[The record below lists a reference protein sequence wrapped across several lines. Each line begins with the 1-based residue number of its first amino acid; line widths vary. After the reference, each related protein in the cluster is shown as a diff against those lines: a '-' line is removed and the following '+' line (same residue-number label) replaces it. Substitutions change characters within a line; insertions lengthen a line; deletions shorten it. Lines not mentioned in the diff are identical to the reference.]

1 MASRAA
7 RAIGLLS
14 PRARP
19 WFDAPEPKKAL
30 AAVLL
35 PVPPPPS
42 PESAAAARRNG
53 STTAATAAPRRE
65 EEDEAG
71 DAPDA
76 RREGEAAA
84 EAGRE
89 EEAAAG
95 AGGEGDDGSIVVL
108 VAYGV
113 EVGSMPSPPP
123 LACPSILRSRRA
135 GSRERRSAP
144 PPLSCLFDRG
154 DRKVCGAG
162 ACEGKRFLVVSSS
175 SFSSSSSA
183 SSFRGEKNATT
194 RDSLSK
200 HIPSNKK
207 RETEVSP
214 SSSPSFLSLTFSPSL
229 FHRQSQKQKRVKQPR
244 ARDLHKK
251 EREEKA

>member
-1 MASRAA
+1 MLRSRK
-7 RAIGLLS
+7 RRSRRCSCRCLRRHR
-14 PRARP
+14 PRARQRRGGT
-19 WFDAPEPKKAL
+19 
-30 AAVLL
+30 
-35 PVPPPPS
+35 
-42 PESAAAARRNG
+42 ARRPPRPPLPG
-53 STTAATAAPRRE
+53 ERRRTRPGTLPTRGEKVRRQLRPGERRRQQRGQEARATMGRSSFLSRTASRLAQCHHLHLSLALPSFDLGEQAAER
-65 EEDEAG
+65 DEA
-71 DAPDA
+71 P
-76 RREGEAAA
+76 
-84 EAGRE
+84 
-89 EEAAAG
+89 
-95 AGGEGDDGSIVVL
+95 
-108 VAYGV
+108 
-113 EVGSMPSPPP
+113 
-123 LACPSILRSRRA
+123 
-135 GSRERRSAP
+135 P

-183 SSFRGEKNATT
+183 RSFRGEKNATT

-214 SSSPSFLSLTFSPSL
+214 SSSPSFLSLPFSPSL